1 MYEKVWEG
9 AASGLDGTEWDLT
22 LEFDESTG
30 LFQVS
35 VSVDGEPLTAMSA
48 PTR

>member
-9 AASGLDGTEWDLT
+9 AAPGLDGTEWDLT

-30 LFQVS
+30 LFRCTGALNGEAVES
-35 VSVDGEPLTAMSA
+35 HECVDP
-48 PTR
+48 